1 MSNLKESLVYDTF
14 EPPSHSLY
22 ECMDSIPPPPQ
33 PFIQQPNNDE
43 YSKTINISSPSQTD
57 RSYSIETLYELW
69 MAKLHI
75 IDKEL
80 ANEFAVIKLILIIF
94 FS

>member
-1 MSNLKESLVYDTF
+1 MSTLKESLVYDTF

-22 ECMDSIPPPPQ
+22 EVMDSIPPPPQ
-33 PFIQQPNNDE
+33 PFIQTPNNDE
-43 YSKTINISSPSQTD
+43 YSKVINISSASQTE

-69 MAKLHI
+69 LAKLHI

-80 ANEFAVIKLILIIF
+80 ASEFSVTNNN
-94 FS
+94 

>member
-1 MSNLKESLVYDTF
+1 MSTLKESLVYDTF

-22 ECMDSIPPPPQ
+22 EVMDSIPPPPQ
-33 PFIQQPNNDE
+33 PFIRTPDYDE
-43 YSKTINISSPSQTD
+43 YSKVINISSASQTE

-69 MAKLHI
+69 LAKLHI

-80 ANEFAVIKLILIIF
+80 ASEFSVTNNN
-94 FS
+94 